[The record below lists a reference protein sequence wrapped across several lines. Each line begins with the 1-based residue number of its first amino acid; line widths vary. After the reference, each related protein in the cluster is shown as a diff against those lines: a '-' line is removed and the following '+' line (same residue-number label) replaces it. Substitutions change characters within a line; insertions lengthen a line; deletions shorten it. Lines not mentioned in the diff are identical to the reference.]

1 MRQKPQ
7 RRVLGLRDHSP
18 AQSCYGSIGLDMTM
32 TALLAPPRARAL
44 TLADN
49 VTDDMLQK
57 ERLAYAIRYAMQKK
71 RLSAPEVAARI
82 GRSTITVGR
91 WVRGETAPS
100 LLDVGPLANALGVRP
115 EYLFDPPEIPEYPI
129 EQYLVEDAVLGG
141 VEEGER
147 RADRRRGERQA
158 R

>member
-1 MRQKPQ
+1 MS
-7 RRVLGLRDHSP
+7 LT
-18 AQSCYGSIGLDMTM
+18 C
-32 TALLAPPRARAL
+32 LLAPPRARSFTL
-44 TLADN
+44 TGN
-49 VTDDMLQK
+49 VTEDMLQK

-71 RLSAPEVAARI
+71 KLSAPEVAARI

-100 LLDVGPLANALGVRP
+100 LLDVTPLANALGVRP

-129 EQYLVEDAVLGG
+129 DQYLVEDAVQAG

-147 RADRRRGERQA
+147 RAARQREERQA